1 MAAGHGYTANVFR
14 KMGELEQAQ
23 NHFIQALIIDER
35 IGDERGKAMDHFNLG
50 MLCLR
55 MEDDQQARPHL
66 QRARDLFEL
75 AGDKD
80 KARITIQL
88 LQGM

>member
-1 MAAGHGYTANVFR
+1 MRMPGSR
-14 KMGELEQAQ
+14 
-23 NHFIQALIIDER
+23 
-35 IGDERGKAMDHFNLG
+35 FNLG